1 MDGARYIY
9 CITGGNEKMTL
20 GNIGIDDNEVYTIPC
35 QDLCAVVHNCP
46 AEPYTSEDNEVM
58 QIWVMKHQK
67 VVDIAMEK
75 FGTVLPLGFDTII
88 KGEEE
93 MLSDEN
99 IKKWLSDDYEN
110 LRQKLA
116 KFKDKAE
123 FGVQVFWDPK
133 VIGKKLIEN
142 NQEIKN
148 MNEELKSKS
157 KGLAYMYKQKLENL
171 LKKEL
176 EVEAEMHFKDFY
188 ERIKRCA
195 DDIKV
200 EKTKK
205 LEDDKQMLLNLSCLL
220 FKEKSQILG
229 EELEK
234 INNMEGFLVRFT
246 GPWPPYSFV

>member
-9 CITGGNEKMTL
+9 CITGGNEKIAL

-58 QIWVMKHQK
+58 QTWVMKHQK

-88 KGEEE
+88 KGEEDIP
-93 MLSDEN
+93 SDEN
-99 IKKWLSDDYEN
+99 IKKWLNDDYEN

-116 KFKDKAE
+116 KFKDRAE
-123 FGVQVFWDPK
+123 YGVQIIWDPK

-148 MNEELKSKS
+148 LNEELKSKS

-171 LKKEL
+171 LKKEM
-176 EVEAEMHFKDFY
+176 EAEAERYFKDFY
-188 ERIKRCA
+188 ERIKRCV

-205 LEDDKQMLLNLSCLL
+205 LDDDKQMLLNLSCLL
-220 FKEKSQILG
+220 FKEKSKVLG
-229 EELEK
+229 EELEA